1 MKRLFLI
8 FSIFSLLSLTLSAK
22 PIDDAKRLYFDGK
35 YDEAI
40 AMLKPI
46 VKASPRDGTA
56 NYYLGMAYSAL
67 GDYKAAMQPLEKASE
82 RGVADANR
90 ELAQIA
96 LSQYDTQAA
105 SSHLDAWSR
114 QLKKDKKEAP
124 ASMAEL
130 RSELILI
137 KNMLERVEKIAII
150 DSLVVDAD
158 EFFKYYRL
166 TADAGRL
173 YDGSV
178 LDGISLGDAYAR
190 VVYLPQNSKEMF
202 WAMEDSTGNLALA
215 SARVLDDGKVADV
228 SFLDGDLGQGG
239 EADYP
244 FFMPDGQTFYFANN
258 GENSIGGYDIF
269 LSRRQSDGEILDP
282 QNIGMPYNSPY
293 DDYML
298 VIDETAGLG
307 WWATDRNRIP
317 GKVTIYVFVPN
328 STRINYSPD
337 DENLASYAL
346 ITDIAATNDGIDRQ
360 SLLSNPALMANDSS
374 DANDRGRSNTF
385 DISVNGQRY
394 TTLSQFRN
402 ARARQAMS
410 QYLQARAEF
419 DVNAARLSS
428 LRSAYAKGDR
438 SVAQEILSLEKRELS
453 DRENLKRLLNQAI
466 TLEGN

>member
-1 MKRLFLI
+1 MKRLFVI
-8 FSIFSLLSLTLSAK
+8 FNIFSLFALCLCAK
-22 PIDDAKRLYFDGK
+22 PIDDAKRLFFDGN

-40 AMLKPI
+40 VKLKAI
-46 VKASPRDGTA
+46 VKATPRDGTA
-56 NYYLGMAYSAL
+56 NYYLGMSYAAL
-67 GDYKAAMQPLEKASE
+67 GDYAAAKPALEKASE

-90 ELAQIA
+90 ELAKIA
-96 LSQYDTQAA
+96 LSQYDTQGAGN
-105 SSHLDAWSR
+105 HLDAWSR

-124 ASMAEL
+124 AEMTTM

-158 EFFKYYRL
+158 DFFKYYRL

-178 LDGISLGDAYAR
+178 LDGIAGKDAFAS

-202 WAMEDSTGNLALA
+202 WAMEDSTGHLALA
-215 SARVLDDGKVADV
+215 SAVVLDDGKVADV
-228 SFLDGDLGQGG
+228 KYLDGDLGQGG
-239 EADYP
+239 DADYP

-307 WWATDRNRIP
+307 WWATDRNQIP

-328 STRINYSPD
+328 ATRVNYSPD
-337 DENLASYAL
+337 DENLANYAL
-346 ITDIAATNDGIDRQ
+346 VTDIADTNEGIDADA
-360 SLLSNPALMANDSS
+360 LLSNPALTQGGNSDS
-374 DANDRGRSNTF
+374 DNKREPAF
-385 DISVNGQRY
+385 DIMVGGVRY

-402 ARARQAMS
+402 AQARQAMN
-410 QYLQARAEF
+410 QYLQAKAEF
-419 DVNAARLSS
+419 EVSEARLTA
-428 LRSAYAKGDR
+428 LRRAYGKGDK
-438 SVAQEILSLEKRELS
+438 SGAQEILALEKRQITS
-453 DRENLKRLLNQAI
+453 RDNLKRLLNQAI
-466 TLEGN
+466 SLEGK